1 MAERM
6 TARKRQA
13 LEMRSRIQSAALDLF
28 DKEGFENVS
37 VEEIAQAAGCSVGNI
52 YHYFKSKDEL
62 AIQVTS
68 HVDDAYRELETGYL
82 SDTAHSAREKL
93 LDFVGRSLE
102 ISVSDPVLYK
112 AFIHGLRYPE
122 QRVLQK
128 TTAASISV
136 YCWSLSPCARRR
148 AVFTPPTTRIRWWRS
163 WWCCTGAH
171 CSSGA
176 FMRAALTCP
185 SWPPHGPSAAAG
197 PSLCRLTN
205 KNGVLLHF
213 SWKKNALQFA
223 YATRIMNKKILKGV
237 SKMKFRI
244 LNNKISAPAV
254 FIFVFPF

>member
-68 HVDDAYRELETGYL
+68 HVDDAYRELEAGYL

-128 TTAASISV
+128 KRQPRLFPCTAGACHPV
-136 YCWSLSPCARRR
+136 PGGGQHSPLPR
-148 AVFTPPTTRIRWWRS
+148 PGS
-163 WWCCTGAH
+163 GGGGAG
-171 CSSGA
+171 GA
-176 FMRAALTCP
+176 
-185 SWPPHGPSAAAG
+185 
-197 PSLCRLTN
+197 
-205 KNGVLLHF
+205 
-213 SWKKNALQFA
+213 
-223 YATRIMNKKILKGV
+223 
-237 SKMKFRI
+237 
-244 LNNKISAPAV
+244 APGRTVRVAHL
-254 FIFVFPF
+254 